1 MPTGY
6 TAAIVDGKITEF
18 PDFAL
23 SCARAFGALIMMRDD
38 PADAPIPEEFKPSDY
53 SEKRLAESR
62 ARLAEIQAMTVEQV
76 ETAAQSAYD
85 EVLASHNKY
94 EAQEELAEQRLEAML
109 EKVTAWS
116 PPTAEHVGLKDF
128 MIEQIN
134 VSRRGTYRSK
144 PPEQMTGADWQRA
157 QIETLHKDIA
167 YHAGEQAKEIE
178 RARGRTEWVKV
189 LRASL
194 SPKEDAA

>member
-6 TAAIVDGKITEF
+6 TYPVADGKITEF
-18 PDFAL
+18 SDFAL
-23 SCARAFGALIMMRDD
+23 SCARAFGALITMRDD
-38 PADAPIPEEFKPSDY
+38 PSDALIPEEFKPSDY
-53 SEKRLAESR
+53 SEKRLAESH
-62 ARLAEIQAMTVEQV
+62 ARLAEIQGMSVEQV
-76 ETAAQSAYD
+76 KAAAQAAYD
-85 EVLASHNKY
+85 EAMASHLKY
-94 EAQEELAEQRLEAML
+94 EAGEELAEQRLNAMR
-109 EKVTAWS
+109 EKVMEWS

-144 PPEQMTGADWQRA
+144 PPEQTTPAEWQRA

-167 YHAGEQAKEIE
+167 YNAGEQAKEVE
-178 RARGRTEWVKV
+178 RARGRTEWVKT

-194 SPKEDAA
+194 AA